1 MNTDER
7 LANGISRLMLLKGT
21 CYVHVLEDLKLME
34 LSIRQ
39 LGYLKLLNR
48 PDGVTM
54 SEIAERLDLSKPTVT
69 QMVRKFIKIGYAEK
83 EVCPQD
89 GRKFYI
95 HLTVKGRSLAEMDSL
110 VINEM
115 VQKVE
120 ARLSKED
127 IETLTNILEKI
138 G

>member
-7 LANGISRLMLLKGT
+7 LANGIAGLMLLKGT

-69 QMVRKFIKIGYAEK
+69 QMVRKFIKIGYAKK

-95 HLTVKGRSLAEMDSL
+95 HLTVKGKSLAELDSL
-110 VINEM
+110 VIKEM

-120 ARLSKED
+120 ARLTEED

>member
-7 LANGISRLMLLKGT
+7 LANGIATLLLLKGS

-48 PDGVTM
+48 PEGVTM
-54 SEIAERLDLSKPTVT
+54 SELAEKLDLSKPSVT

-83 EVCPQD
+83 EACQYD
-89 GRKFYI
+89 GRKYYI
-95 HLTVKGRSLAEMDSL
+95 HLTIKGKSLAEMDSL
-110 VINEM
+110 VVKEM

-120 ARLSKED
+120 ERLSKED
-127 IETLTNILEKI
+127 VESLITILEKI